1 MTAIRATFSDF
12 KLIKT
17 RKVAQLVMEV
27 PIEACDAALAALGG
41 VPRFDSEVWV
51 GIARL
56 TEEAVPA
63 PRKEMTRA
71 QWAGMLCQD
80 AQFQT
85 FVHYL
90 SQGNV
95 PAQTDDVAEF
105 VRDYC
110 DVKSRSEI
118 GFSEETGDKWDM
130 LKTEYDAWRGKIGR
144 P

>member
-56 TEEAVPA
+56 TEEAAPA

-80 AQFQT
+80 GQFQT
-85 FVHYL
+85 FLRDENYTSCAHP
-90 SQGNV
+90 NN
-95 PAQTDDVAEF
+95 AADF
-105 VRDYC
+105 VREYC
-110 DVKSRSEI
+110 GVTSRSQLDS
-118 GFSEETGDKWDM
+118 FHAASTMWDT
-130 LKTEYDAWRGKIGR
+130 LRTEYDAWRGKIGR